1 MAFSTCDLYDQFEA
15 EARVPVTALRDFGG
29 RTAFHGTA
37 VTVKCFEDNSRVKE
51 LVSSNGASKV
61 LVIDGGES
69 RRCALLGDLVA
80 KEAADNGWEGLI
92 VFGCVRDT
100 KALSELDIGVK
111 AMGSIPRKST
121 RRGEGSVDIVINA
134 GGVLVQPGDGVVADE
149 DGILI
154 LDAAAYAG
162 LSAA

>member
-1 MAFSTCDLYDQFEA
+1 M
-15 EARVPVTALRDFGG
+15 
-29 RTAFHGTA
+29 
-37 VTVKCFEDNSRVKE
+37 KE
-51 LVSSNGASKV
+51 LVSSNGAGKV

-80 KEAADNGWEGLI
+80 KEAAVNGWEGLI

-111 AMGSIPRKST
+111 ALGSIPRKST

-134 GGVLVQPGDGVVADE
+134 GGVLVQPGDGIVADE

-162 LSAA
+162 LSAS